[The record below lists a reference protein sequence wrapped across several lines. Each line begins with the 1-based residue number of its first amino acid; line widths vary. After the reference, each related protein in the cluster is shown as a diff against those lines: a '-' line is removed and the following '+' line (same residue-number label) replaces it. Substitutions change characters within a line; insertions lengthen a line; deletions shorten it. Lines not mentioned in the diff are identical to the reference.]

1 MNKNQDKRYFIYFFI
16 LSELCECLRSS
27 NFLVEIS
34 GKLITE
40 LLLYVR
46 LYVRLQLRPLIVD
59 FPVEKIVKEIF
70 KSLKEQYKRDSSLS
84 YKNGEH
90 RFTKP

>member
-1 MNKNQDKRYFIYFFI
+1 MQKYLQSYSD
-16 LSELCECLRSS
+16 
-27 NFLVEIS
+27 FLIEIS

-59 FPVEKIVKEIF
+59 FPVEKNRKRNFQIVEKAI
-70 KSLKEQYKRDSSLS
+70 QRDSSLS

-90 RFTKP
+90 RFTKS

>member
-1 MNKNQDKRYFIYFFI
+1 MQKHLQSYSD
-16 LSELCECLRSS
+16 
-27 NFLVEIS
+27 FLIEIS

-59 FPVEKIVKEIF
+59 FPVEKNRKRNFQIVEKAI
-70 KSLKEQYKRDSSLS
+70 QRDSSLS

-90 RFTKP
+90 RFTKS